1 MSRSY
6 FCPNCGAA
14 LEEGVKFCANCGA
27 STSSQPQAPP
37 PQQQY
42 QPQPVQQSGPYA
54 PAQPMPQQVVHVH
67 TGPPVPAPGTPSHY
81 NRTTALLL
89 LLFLGWIGAHQFYVG
104 KAGMGV
110 AYIFLWFLM
119 VTPILMFIDF
129 IMILTGSFKDDR
141 GLQVLNW

>member
-14 LEEGVKFCANCGA
+14 LEEGVKFCPNCGQ
-27 STSSQPQAPP
+27 STTPQTQSPP

-54 PAQPMPQQVVHVH
+54 PAQPMHQQVVHVH
-67 TGPPVPAPGTPSHY
+67 TGAPVPGGPSQY

-89 LLFLGWIGAHQFYVG
+89 LLFLGGIGAHQFYVG
-104 KAGMGV
+104 KAGNGV
-110 AYIFLWFLM
+110 LYIFLWLFLL
-119 VTPILMFIDF
+119 TPIWWLIDL
-129 IMILTGSFKDDR
+129 IMILSGSFKDDR
-141 GLQVLNW
+141 GLLVINW